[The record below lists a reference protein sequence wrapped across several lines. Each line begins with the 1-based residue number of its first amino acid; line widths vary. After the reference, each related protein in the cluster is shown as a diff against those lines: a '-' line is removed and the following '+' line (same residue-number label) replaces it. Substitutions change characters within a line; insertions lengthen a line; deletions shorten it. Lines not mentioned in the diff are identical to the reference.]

1 MFHTLR
7 LLCRQVA
14 SKLTSS
20 RTPSTFHTTSPG
32 WVASVL
38 PYIYLHLDAIFKQH
52 TSILP
57 GRQFPPVSVDAA
69 KHTRSVLHHQHR
81 SLFTIVTVFTKI
93 CTSTA
98 TRFFLSIWS
107 CLYVC
112 VWGETTM
119 RCICLGKRS
128 RFLSQLT
135 AQEGKGM
142 YDTERSSLNLQFRA
156 RVFNNLF
163 CGIRKGPRTP
173 PFIQVSCGRR
183 PYFKSTPLYGGLVQ
197 S

>member
-1 MFHTLR
+1 MFHTFLF
-7 LLCRQVA
+7 LCRQVA

-69 KHTRSVLHHQHR
+69 KHTRSVLYHQHR

-107 CLYVC
+107 CLCVC
-112 VWGETTM
+112 VYVGRNNDEMHLSGQTVTISFTTHGTG
-119 RCICLGKRS
+119 R
-128 RFLSQLT
+128 
-135 AQEGKGM
+135 EGNVR
-142 YDTERSSLNLQFRA
+142 Y
-156 RVFNNLF
+156 
-163 CGIRKGPRTP
+163 RTIVP
-173 PFIQVSCGRR
+173 KLAIP
-183 PYFKSTPLYGGLVQ
+183 STCF
-197 S
+197 